1 MDYIVTICPISE
13 NTRWGILIEFQF
25 RTIKWYIQCNAL
37 LYTAIT
43 LDWTKST
50 LPQIA
55 MRSNTSIFY
64 RFLSDTLL
72 AIIFLFR
79 KTIFSYLMM
88 MVIIFLGRRGNIF
101 CWNCLLYWL
110 YIKWYARTTCLQGFC
125 VHAKVKIKIDRR
137 VFVQVKTIPWLI
149 STQP

>member
-13 NTRWGILIEFQF
+13 NIRRRILIEFKF
-25 RTIKWYIQCNAL
+25 RTIKWYIQCNAF

-79 KTIFSYLMM
+79 KTIFFKLDTMM
-88 MVIIFLGRRGNIF
+88 IMVIIFFKRRRRGDIF
-101 CWNCLLYWL
+101 LLKYLLYWW
-110 YIKWYARTTCLQGFC
+110 YISKYIFCTYVLARTMRAC
-125 VHAKVKIKIDRR
+125 
-137 VFVQVKTIPWLI
+137 
-149 STQP
+149 